1 MGHREETMDFDRVIA
16 DLQSKIIKQERALY
30 SAKVIEEAHNPSNV
44 GRIPEPD
51 AYGIVHGW
59 CGDTMEIY
67 LRLDG
72 ERIQEA
78 TFMTDGCGPTIACAS
93 MLTTMA
99 QGISLE
105 EAGQIAPEDL
115 ITALDGLPD
124 ESTHCAKLA
133 VSTLREALAN
143 RCEK

>member
-16 DLQSKIIKQERALY
+16 DLQSKIIEQERALY

-78 TFMTDGCGPTIACAS
+78 TFMTDGCGPTIACVS
-93 MLTTMA
+93 MLTTMV

-105 EAGQIAPEDL
+105 EAGQIALEDL

-124 ESTHCAKLA
+124 ESTHCAELA
-133 VSTLREALAN
+133 VSTLREALAD
-143 RCEK
+143 RCAK